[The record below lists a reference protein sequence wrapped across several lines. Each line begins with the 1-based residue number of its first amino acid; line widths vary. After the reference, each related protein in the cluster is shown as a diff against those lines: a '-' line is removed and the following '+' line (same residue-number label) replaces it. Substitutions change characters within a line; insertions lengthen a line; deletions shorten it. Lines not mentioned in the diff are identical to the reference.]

1 VEFTIGKV
9 IGWVVSGILA
19 GSVAGMLVKRRREGF
34 GHLGN
39 LTLGLIGGLIG
50 GSLFEIF
57 NISTGLENISVSL
70 QDLVAA
76 FVGALIFLTIVW
88 AIKRRSQKEQ

>member
-1 VEFTIGKV
+1 MEITIGKV
-9 IGWVVSGILA
+9 IAWVVAGILA
-19 GSVAGMLVKRRREGF
+19 GSLTGMLVTRSRKGF

-39 LTLGLIGGLIG
+39 LTIGLIGGLIG

-57 NISTGLENISVSL
+57 GISLGLDDIRVSL

-76 FVGALIFLTIVW
+76 FIGSLLFLLIVW
-88 AIKRRSQKEQ
+88 ALKRRSQRA